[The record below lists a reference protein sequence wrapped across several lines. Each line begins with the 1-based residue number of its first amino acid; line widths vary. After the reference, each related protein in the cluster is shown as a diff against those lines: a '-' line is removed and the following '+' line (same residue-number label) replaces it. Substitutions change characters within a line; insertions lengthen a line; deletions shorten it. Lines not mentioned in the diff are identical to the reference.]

1 MVRKGGAS
9 VKRSKG
15 EAAFEVVNT
24 LIMLMMILV
33 CIYPLL
39 YVTFAS
45 LSDPVRLMAH
55 RGPLLNSLGF
65 TFKGYELV
73 LKNPNILIGYKNT
86 LIYLSVGTVINLIMT
101 ILGAYVLSRKRPY
114 FIDKMMM
121 IIVFTMFFSGGLI
134 PSYLLV
140 KSLGM
145 INSMWAVIIPG
156 AISTWNLIIMRTSF
170 QAIPE
175 SLEESA
181 RIDGASDIRIL
192 ASIILPLSMP
202 VIAVMILYYGVG
214 HWNSWFSAM
223 VYLRSRSLYPL
234 QLVLREI
241 LILNTG
247 DRVSA
252 SDAAA
257 DDLDA
262 YRILVQYCTIMVAT
276 LPVLFVYPFLQKYFV
291 KGVMI
296 GAIKG

>member
-1 MVRKGGAS
+1 
-9 VKRSKG
+9 
-15 EAAFEVVNT
+15 
-24 LIMLMMILV
+24 
-33 CIYPLL
+33 
-39 YVTFAS
+39 
-45 LSDPVRLMAH
+45 
-55 RGPLLNSLGF
+55 
-65 TFKGYELV
+65 
-73 LKNPNILIGYKNT
+73 
-86 LIYLSVGTVINLIMT
+86 
-101 ILGAYVLSRKRPY
+101 
-114 FIDKMMM
+114 
-121 IIVFTMFFSGGLI
+121 
-134 PSYLLV
+134 
-140 KSLGM
+140 
-145 INSMWAVIIPG
+145 MWAVIIPG

-192 ASIILPLSMP
+192 VSIILSLSMP

-223 VYLRSRSLYPL
+223 VYLRNRSMYPF

-241 LILNTG
+241 LILNTS

-252 SDAAA
+252 SDASA

-296 GAIKG
+296 GAVKG